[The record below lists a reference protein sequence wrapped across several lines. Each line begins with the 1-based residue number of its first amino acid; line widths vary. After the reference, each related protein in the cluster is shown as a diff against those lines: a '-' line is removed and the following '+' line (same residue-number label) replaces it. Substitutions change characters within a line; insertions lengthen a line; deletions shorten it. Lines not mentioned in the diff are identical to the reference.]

1 MKRLMKKA
9 AVWGLAVSLLLT
21 NSGVT
26 AFAGQSNIGN
36 AYTYKT
42 DETSGTVDWETPVV
56 PTEENS
62 DGSVTTSAEADGEA
76 VAGTSAGTTTE
87 LSTETAT
94 GTHTGATTE
103 APSEEVVED
112 NETDWETPV
121 VPSDTAELSGTENEE
136 GVTGEEDQAD
146 LAVTPTADA
155 DGTYTYN
162 LASSDD
168 FVELSKL
175 DADVYQNANIVIA
188 PHDQTPINLSGKEFK
203 GFGSEAYP
211 FAGSISISGEYTG
224 YITLDRSLFNV
235 LSQVAKVSV
244 LNLKAANNT
253 TSPVLADKIVK
264 GTAESPQNITVNLD
278 VVAEAGSVEE
288 QYDYSSFGGIIGEL
302 GDGASVSLTVK
313 DNIKKEK
320 GVVSGTGNRGFFCN
334 TLGNNASLTVS
345 AFTGESDYSVIS
357 TDGNAGGFVGEL
369 GTSAQLTVDTE
380 FTYTGSVKGS
390 SNAGG
395 LVGNAKDGAA
405 ININA
410 ACSVNRSSIS
420 STAGSGRGHSGGL
433 SGYAENPVLVIGDD
447 KKLSVNASLSADNQ
461 TGAVGGLIGYCKITE
476 DKEFDFGK
484 ISINTASITSGLYAG
499 GVFGVLYN
507 SSADDSTTGH
517 DITLQNGEDIISNST
532 NGDGNASGNYGGL
545 IGKYDADSM
554 AISLLINDIT
564 VSSTNSRKKNAY
576 SGMIA
581 QSNGLSYVKV
591 CNLDVTV
598 AQSSE
603 TGNFF
608 GGLVAYSKGDN
619 ASDKISLFLDAGTVK
634 ITGSKNNK
642 AQYSGGLAG
651 YIEDGVVRLS
661 GKTDLSGIKPYDKV
675 ETAYTDNRCAYSQL
689 VNYRDN
695 VLIYAVGTG
704 SDYDETKNT
713 GWTLVR
719 NASGLFFNDIG
730 NWGEVLRVDGTK
742 LRETQNAAERDTE
755 NLLSFDTE
763 DHTVTIGGFSVDA
776 INSQQDFAALAMSYQ
791 CGGAK
796 TEGALRLSASV
807 ESNSDLKVAGDI
819 DLTDTGI
826 TGFARDNG
834 SQTEF
839 TGILDGADHT
849 ITLDIGD
856 VYGVKADG
864 SACVQTDNGCG
875 QIYEHNRIGLFAD
888 TGATTIKNLKVKG
901 NIYFGMTNV
910 TDGIRCGVIT
920 ADQSKSA
927 ATFENVIS
935 DVDITTYNGDST
947 KTAQVGG
954 FTGYAASGADMTFT
968 SCSWTGSILNEC
980 NSSAYTIGGYVGVVG
995 NDTDGGKITLTNSS
1009 IGAGDTSTDRAAINV
1024 TKAVNDAKVG
1034 GILGSTESGK
1044 NKGKVTITA
1053 DDFTV
1058 NGLDIT
1064 SSSTKTTGGLLG
1076 YEWKNVDFTANGIA
1090 VSNSSLTAEK
1100 AEFGGLVYSSS
1111 GHWVLTDGGIK
1122 YGTGVSFTGKSDD
1135 STPSALLVC
1144 RGDDYNNDDLALY
1157 LEVDSD
1163 KAYSV
1168 DSSVSVTKTSGT
1180 YFDELV
1186 GITMGSDGNGIVSIA
1201 TGSDSQSLIN
1211 RGGCTTYKK
1220 QLSTDYDNP
1229 NTRYY
1234 YNLNYYDKA
1243 DSTIESGKELVMWS
1257 AFNHAESN
1265 IESYFSRAGEDDSTT
1280 ISGTIDLQG
1289 LSYYPV
1295 DLCRSV
1301 TLDKAAI
1308 TFDYEQ
1314 INANETSNKS
1324 LNNEKKQHYM
1334 MQMGLFNNVSCNITD
1349 SYNTSAS
1356 ITITDSSLAG
1366 TVGQT
1371 ADGESGALI
1380 VGRMEGSIINNRTY
1394 PVNIQINGLT
1404 LDGIYVTGSSNSGY
1418 DESDVYAPLL
1428 INSSGSNGTLVI
1440 KNVTTS
1446 EAYKANSITHAATS
1460 LLGNIGNSTARNL
1473 NITFENMKLDARTS
1487 AGDSEKLLYNT
1498 KQSIFTGATFIESF
1512 MYDPLDTASAGSYT
1526 FKQEDTVKLDGGS
1539 YTGNVTYGL
1548 EISNTE
1554 SGRNP
1559 GMQYYY
1565 LGDPNMPVNV
1575 EDVVLGI
1582 SSKNSTDT
1590 TGFAGGKYLRYVA
1603 VKEGSETHRHE
1614 IDINIQKPSLLDGCG
1629 TYDDPYIIR
1638 SGVQLK
1644 TVADFI
1650 SGDNSTGWEVNLP
1663 YSVVYS
1669 KKTLAT
1675 HDSSVVNEGHYKYVS
1690 GTTWKTNDAEG
1701 KDLTPEQVRVYMR
1714 NAYYQIA
1721 NDITLPDGF
1730 CGLGGSDPTATT
1742 FNGVIVG
1749 KKNVNGDV
1757 PTVYVTASGQTTTFG
1772 GLIAF
1777 SQGSVVKDLILDFD
1791 GRSETSKGK
1800 GDNIS
1805 AMNLTIKAQGPSQER
1820 SNQSFFGG
1828 VIGYIV
1834 GGDNIIDNVTVNGL
1848 STDKINIEGEEQSY
1862 ENIADIGGYVGL
1874 IGGNLESGG
1883 GVIFRNISGSGISEY
1898 ATESYKDYYYRN
1910 PFVGRVLDGYA
1921 CSEDCSK
1928 ELDNT
1933 DKNYKIPQLDKTDKL
1948 EFQSRDG
1955 GMNILISSSQDLWVL
1970 SAIVNS
1976 GAGGCDSST
1985 YDTGK
1990 YNNDAYLYGRC
2001 RTGSYENVGD
2011 TASGDDKT
2019 DCGYWG
2025 GYLGN
2030 TKWQKSY
2037 FVLKYSDNIK
2047 AAILTKMNRD
2057 DSDSIIFQKDCD
2069 MTSYGNGFRGIG
2081 TSYQDNKNSDIR
2093 KRTMSLGSIVGDA
2106 GTNMRKVTMNRVVK
2120 EYASE
2125 GSDGWWV
2132 QGIGLFP
2139 VVNFWASTTVQYLT
2153 ISGKS
2158 LISYNDDRKD
2168 KTNDYIGETSAG
2180 GLAGMTANRKNATNK
2195 DNFTITFSHV
2205 ITDNLTV
2212 TGSKYS
2218 GGFVGVVGQS
2228 SRTTSTNANI
2238 IPIST
2243 AVVNLTFD
2251 SCSYSGITI
2260 EGGYSAGGFVG
2271 TYRNEKKTFK
2281 VTGTTKL
2288 DNSKIGWVK
2297 DACLEMYNAIKN
2309 STAAKENGY
2318 SGGGGVVGYYWGGD
2332 MTVNPETS
2340 DSLTIDGLYIYGPQ
2354 FAYNCDYGLGGII
2367 GLQATSGGSL
2377 SLYNTTI
2384 KNTAVEVVLDP
2395 DYKGKYTQKD
2405 SYYTTPAC
2413 GLIKGYSRTDLTIKN
2428 LDIQNCYVLNA
2439 GYCGGLVGQQTS
2451 QNNEAKVEDT
2461 IISELTVYT
2470 QGSGSYAGS
2479 SKVGGLFGG
2488 SASKDSSFNRVTMT
2502 DVKVVSDGTTGLIQG
2517 MKQDNTQTKVSD
2529 FTCENCIVATTQEPS
2544 GKYYLAGNTDPGQAP
2559 YVSPATDSYAG
2570 AAGLFV
2576 GVAKTYNIAGT
2587 YIANQG
2593 SILGYNISVES
2604 PIIGYYC
2611 GESSKLYYKYDEK
2624 NHSGKFMV
2632 KDDSGDKELTLSE
2645 DNIGVYISNGEGT
2658 PYSKVTISDDNK
2670 CTGGFLG
2677 LITGGMADGVNA
2689 AIKIVGMSVKGG
2701 YYPYELNG
2709 KDDETFVKKT
2719 ENITGNSKG
2728 NNYVIFAD
2736 YSETSFG
2743 DKKNTAGT
2751 VGKIENGY
2759 PNTTAT
2765 SSVPTTP
2772 YVTVNASSDL
2782 TVYKSASDSKG
2793 MKLTSDGMNDAVKS
2807 SIINDL
2813 SGDTYTGK
2821 YAPRYN
2827 RVTYRVTGKNEYRSL
2842 AYKFNKTSGEYK
2854 DKVTTFFDASESKK
2868 ADYSGIDDF
2877 GVLMIDTTNSSDIT
2891 KMVNEYISVLTNC
2904 EQTGDSTAANRKQYT
2919 SVNAYTYQWNSTR
2932 KRFEKVDKASLIVN
2946 ADNTISV
2953 RAGAHDNQNNQ
2964 FTVLDVYYHHPVSNS
2979 SRGYHLFIPVVVKKI
2994 LQTEFSIKMHSGSSD
3009 YAAAYPNNNAL
3020 LASYGE
3026 NFTAQLTYSYIWT
3039 ADEWNNNIAA
3049 GVNFLW
3055 SYDKQVKLGGLK
3067 GSLGNATTRYT
3078 LVDMNRRDT
3087 GNTFFT
3093 GDGTAL
3099 EDGNDAVLKFDKLKG
3114 FKSVYI
3120 SDLLPLTVSDNT
3132 NGTLK
3137 KVAASDKNAT
3147 VRVWNGSE
3155 YDYYAP
3161 KTSSDSS
3168 SGSYY
3173 NITVKGATG
3182 TNEVKVSEV
3191 YYLTVNCK
3199 DGEGFITQIAELGLD
3214 KMTSSDENA
3223 LPSKKRTN
3231 QKTESNQY
3239 TLGQF
3244 YNIKNAS
3251 ISPASEDKTQSIKVG
3266 TNDYID
3272 LTLDAEFEVPA
3283 DYKDAFVSY
3292 AAGDQTYF
3300 RFVVHIQNDGEQGSD
3315 QILANYVDVSEVKL
3329 GDTDISAGDYTCEV
3343 TNGVLYLTIK
3353 NKKGRDFITDDDIKN
3368 NNLSKKIHAKV
3379 RLDYGGD
3386 AGLIDSQFPLKNGDD
3401 DKGIFFSVTASL
3413 AYSESGLDGSSMTK
3427 SGQNGTKYYR
3437 ENNSSAELTYNAYDT
3452 VSMDGNVSQLGIN
3465 GKEAAKNPNKGAWI
3479 STKGMYNAMQMSTL
3493 NTTDKTSRDYPNYLV
3508 GTLKLQ
3514 KKTGNSENWSYED
3527 VNMSDY
3533 FELISFNNGEST
3545 SLNSKEYSFKLLL
3558 SDEQV
3563 QNLDH
3568 EQIEFDI
3575 AYFVKSDSKLEELT
3589 GTDLYANYKVVLSA
3603 HLAHIENIDNLDGDR
3618 IEETIIGDEVSDYII
3633 YTNAKLYNGIIST
3646 RDFDK
3651 TDGTN

>member
-9 AVWGLAVSLLLT
+9 AAWGLAVSLLLT

-94 GTHTGATTE
+94 GTHTGTT
-103 APSEEVVED
+103 AEVPAEED

-302 GDGASVSLTVK
+302 GDGASVSLTVY

-320 GVVSGTGNRGFFCN
+320 GVVSGDGNRGFFCN
-334 TLGNNASLTVS
+334 TLGDNASLTVS

-369 GTSAQLTVDTE
+369 GTDAQLTVGTE
-380 FTYTGSVKGS
+380 LTYTGSVKGS

-410 ACSVNRSSIS
+410 ACSVNCSSIS
-420 STAGSGRGHSGGL
+420 STAGSGYSGGL
-433 SGYAENPVLVIGDD
+433 FGYAENPVLVIGDD

-461 TGAVGGLIGYCKITE
+461 TGAVGGLIGYCEITE
-476 DKEFDFGK
+476 DKEFDFEK

-499 GVFGVLYN
+499 GIFGVLYN
-507 SSADDSTTGH
+507 SSADDSTTTGH

-532 NGDGNASGNYGGL
+532 NGDGNRSGNYGGL

-554 AISLLINDIT
+554 ASSLFINAIT
-564 VSSTNSRKKNAY
+564 VSSTNSKRKNAY
-576 SGMIA
+576 SGVIA

-591 CNLDVTV
+591 CDLDVTV
-598 AQSSE
+598 AQNSE

-634 ITGSKNNK
+634 ITGSNNNK

-675 ETAYTDNRCAYSQL
+675 ETAYTDNICAYSQL

-704 SDYDETKNT
+704 SDYDKTKNT

-730 NWGEVLRVDGTK
+730 NWGEVLRVDGKK
-742 LRETQNAAERDTE
+742 LKETQTIEVSDTE
-755 NLLSFDTE
+755 NLLSLDPAG
-763 DHTVTIGGFSVDA
+763 HTVTISGFSADS
-776 INSQQDFAALAMSYQ
+776 IKSPQNFAALAMSYQ

-910 TDGIRCGVIT
+910 TDNIRCGAIT

-927 ATFENVIS
+927 AIFENVTS
-935 DVDITTYNGDST
+935 DVDITYNGDST
-947 KTAQVGG
+947 KKAQVGG

-968 SCSWTGSILNEC
+968 SCSWTGSISNEC
-980 NSSAYTIGGYVGVVG
+980 SSSAYTIGGYVGVIG
-995 NDTDGGKITLTNSS
+995 NDTDEGKITLTNSS

-1024 TKAVNDAKVG
+1024 TKAVSDAKVG

-1044 NKGKVTITA
+1044 NKGKVKITA
-1053 DDFTV
+1053 DAFTV
-1058 NGLDIT
+1058 NGLDIA
-1064 SSSTKTTGGLLG
+1064 SSSTNTTGGLLG
-1076 YEWKNVDFTANGIA
+1076 YEWKNVEFTANGIA
-1090 VSNSSLTAEK
+1090 ISNSSLTAEK
-1100 AEFGGLVYSSS
+1100 AGFGGLVYSSS
-1111 GHWVLTDGGIK
+1111 GHWTLTGGGIK

-1168 DSSVSVTKTSGT
+1168 DSSVSVTKTSGS

-1186 GITMGSDGNGIVSIA
+1186 GITVGSDGNGIVSIA
-1201 TGSDSQSLIN
+1201 TGGTESLIN
-1211 RGGCTTYKK
+1211 RSECTTYKK

-1243 DSTIESGKELVMWS
+1243 DRTIESGKELVMWS

-1280 ISGTIDLQG
+1280 ISGTIDLRG

-1498 KQSIFTGATFIESF
+1498 KQSIFTRATFIESF
-1512 MYDPLDTASAGSYT
+1512 MYDPLDTASVGSYT
-1526 FKQEDTVKLDGGS
+1526 FKQEDTVKQNGGS

-1565 LGDPNMPVNV
+1565 LGDPNSPVYV
-1575 EDVVLGI
+1575 EDILLGT
-1582 SSKNSTDT
+1582 SSEDSADDT
-1590 TGFAGGKYLRYVA
+1590 CFANGSYLRYVA
-1603 VKEGSETHRHE
+1603 VKEADGSKQFCHE
-1614 IDINIQKPSLLDGCG
+1614 IDINIQKVSLLDGCG
-1629 TYDDPYIIR
+1629 TYDDPYIIK
-1638 SGVQLK
+1638 SGVQLE

-1650 SGDNSTGWEVNLP
+1650 ASGNSTGWEVNLP

-1675 HDSSVVNEGHYKYVS
+1675 HDLSVVKDDQVIGHYKYVS
-1690 GTTWKTNDAEG
+1690 GTTWKTSDAEG
-1701 KDLTPEQVRVYMR
+1701 KDLTSEQVRVYMR

-1721 NDITLPDGF
+1721 NDITLPEDF
-1730 CGLGGSDPTATT
+1730 YGLGGFDPAATT

-1805 AMNLTIKAQGPSQER
+1805 AMNLTIIAQKPGQKRGE
-1820 SNQSFFGG
+1820 QSFFGG

-1848 STDKINIEGEEQSY
+1848 SPDIITIEGEEQSY

-1883 GVIFRNISGSGISEY
+1883 GVIFRNVSESGMAEY
-1898 ATESYKDYYYRN
+1898 ATDSYKDYYYRN

-1921 CSEDCSK
+1921 CSEDCSE
-1928 ELDNT
+1928 ELNNT
-1933 DKNYKIPQLDKTDKL
+1933 DKNYKIPQLDKKEKL
-1948 EFQSRDG
+1948 ELKLRVDG
-1955 GMNILISSSQDLWVL
+1955 ADILISSSQDLWVL
-1970 SAIVNS
+1970 SAIANS
-1976 GAGGCDSST
+1976 GAGGCDSSSS
-1985 YDTGK
+1985 DAK
-1990 YNNDAYLYGRC
+1990 YNNDAYQYGRC
-2001 RTGSYENVGD
+2001 RTGTYESVGD
-2011 TASGDDKT
+2011 VASGDDKT

-2025 GYLGN
+2025 GYSED
-2030 TKWQKSY
+2030 TKCQKSY
-2037 FVLKYSDNIK
+2037 FVSKYADNSK
-2047 AAILTKMNRD
+2047 VAILTKFEGMN
-2057 DSDSIIFQKDCD
+2057 DSFSLIFKENCD
-2069 MTSYGNGFRGIG
+2069 MSSYGNGFRGIG
-2081 TSYQDNKNSDIR
+2081 TSYQDNISNEIK
-2093 KRTMSLGSIVGDA
+2093 KKTMNLGSIVGDDGA
-2106 GTNMRKVTMNRVVK
+2106 TTRIVTMQRVVN

-2139 VVNFWASTTVQYLT
+2139 VVKFKADTTVQYLT
-2153 ISGKS
+2153 ISGES
-2158 LISYNDDRKD
+2158 RISYYDDRKD

-2180 GLAGMTANRKNATNK
+2180 GFAGMTANGSGEATV
-2195 DNFTITFSHV
+2195 TFSNV
-2205 ITDNLTV
+2205 NTKDLTV

-2218 GGFVGVVGQS
+2218 GGFFGVIGVS
-2228 SRTTSTNANI
+2228 SRIADGTLQPVS
-2238 IPIST
+2238 
-2243 AVVNLTFD
+2243 
-2251 SCSYSGITI
+2251 SYVGNFIFSDCTYSNITI

-2271 TYRNEKKTFK
+2271 TYRNSGKTFK

-2288 DNSKIGWVK
+2288 GDSKIGWVK
-2297 DACLEMYNAIKN
+2297 DACLEMYNATNKP
-2309 STAAKENGY
+2309 TDAKENGY
-2318 SGGGGVVGYYWGGD
+2318 SGGGGIVGYYYGGD
-2332 MTVNPETS
+2332 MTVNTENS
-2340 DSLTIDGLYIYGPQ
+2340 GSLTIDGLYIYGPQ

-2367 GLQATSGGSL
+2367 GLQANGQL
-2377 SLYNTTI
+2377 NLYNI
-2384 KNTAVEVVLDP
+2384 QVSNTAVEVVLDP
-2395 DYKGKYTQKD
+2395 NYEGKHNKKKE
-2405 SYYTTPAC
+2405 YYTTPAC
-2413 GLIKGYSRTDLTIKN
+2413 GLIKGYSKTALTVKN
-2428 LDIQNCYVLNA
+2428 LKIQNCYVLNA
-2439 GYCGGLVGQQTS
+2439 GYCGGLAGQQTGA
-2451 QNNEAKVEDT
+2451 AKVEDVN
-2461 IISELTVYT
+2461 IDKLIVYT

-2479 SKVGGLFGG
+2479 SKVGGLFAGAATG
-2488 SASKDSSFNRVTMT
+2488 DSTFNSVTMT
-2502 DVKVVSDGTTGLIQG
+2502 EVKVISDGTTGLIQG

-2529 FTCENCIVATTQEPS
+2529 FTSKNCIVATTQGPK
-2544 GKYYLAGNTDPGQAP
+2544 GKYYLAVKTDPGQP
-2559 YVSPATDSYAG
+2559 LGEDPKDDSVAG

-2576 GVAKTYNIAGT
+2576 GAAKYYDASGT
-2587 YIANQG
+2587 KVFNRGPIY
-2593 SILGYNISVES
+2593 GYNISVDN

-2611 GESSKLYYKYDEK
+2611 GDKTNLIFNYNQTS
-2624 NHSGKFMV
+2624 HSGSFA
-2632 KDDSGDKELTLSE
+2632 DKNTGEIILLNQ
-2645 DNIGVYISNGEGT
+2645 DNIGVYEDSKGI
-2658 PYSKVTISDDNK
+2658 PYSKVTISDEKQYTD
-2670 CTGGFLG
+2670 GYLG
-2677 LITGGMADGVNA
+2677 LITGGMKSGDNA
-2689 AIKIVGMSVKGG
+2689 IQIVGMSVKGG
-2701 YYPYELNG
+2701 CYPYELNG
-2709 KDDETFVKKT
+2709 DSDDTFVKKT
-2719 ENITGNSKG
+2719 FSGNSENSKG

-2759 PNTTAT
+2759 PDTTAT

-3300 RFVVHIQNDGEQGSD
+3300 RFAVHIQNDGEQGSD

-3545 SLNSKEYSFKLLL
+3545 SLNSKEYSFKLPL

-3603 HLAHIENIDNLDGDR
+3603 HLAHIENIDNLDGER

>member
-26 AFAGQSNIGN
+26 AFAGQSDIGN

-56 PTEENS
+56 PTEETS
-62 DGSVTTSAEADGEA
+62 DGSATTTEEADGEA
-76 VAGTSAGTTTE
+76 VTGTAAETTTE
-87 LSTETAT
+87 VSTETTA
-94 GTHTGATTE
+94 E
-103 APSEEVVED
+103 APAEEVAED
-112 NETDWETPV
+112 NETDWGIPAA
-121 VPSDTAELSGTENEE
+121 PSDTEGLSDDENEE
-136 GVTGEEDQAD
+136 GVTGKEDQAG
-146 LAVTPTADA
+146 LAASLTADA
-155 DGTYTYN
+155 DGNYTLN
-162 LASSDD
+162 SSDD
-168 FVELSKL
+168 FVALSNL
-175 DADVYQNANIVIA
+175 DASVYQNAQIIIA
-188 PHDQTPINLSGKEFK
+188 PHDNTPINLSNTDFK
-203 GFGSEAYP
+203 GFGSDKYP
-211 FAGSISISGEYTG
+211 FSGSIGISGTYIG
-224 YITLDRSLFNV
+224 DITLDRSLFNV

-244 LNLKAANNT
+244 LSLKAANNT

-264 GTAESPQNITVNLD
+264 GTAESTQNIMVKLD

-288 QYDYSSFGGIIGEL
+288 QYDYSSFGGIIGKLDE
-302 GDGASVSLTVK
+302 GASVSLTVN

-320 GVVSGTGNRGFFCN
+320 GVVSGDGNRGFFCN
-334 TLGNNASLTVS
+334 TLGDNASLTVS
-345 AFTGESDYSVIS
+345 AFTGEADYSVIS

-369 GTSAQLTVDTE
+369 GTNAKLTVGTE
-380 FTYTGSVKGS
+380 LTYTGSVKGS

-410 ACSVNRSSIS
+410 ACIVNCSSIS
-420 STAGSGRGHSGGL
+420 STAAGGHSGGL
-433 SGYAENPVLVIGDD
+433 SGYAENPVLVIDD
-447 KKLSVNASLSADNQ
+447 GKKLSVNAGLSADNG
-461 TGAVGGLIGYCKITE
+461 TGAVGGLIGYCRITE
-476 DKEFDFGK
+476 KKKFDFGK
-484 ISINTASITSGLYAG
+484 ISVNAASITSGLYAG

-517 DITLQNGEDIISNST
+517 DITLQNGKEIISNST
-532 NGDGNASGNYGGL
+532 NGDENVSGNYGGL
-545 IGKYDADSM
+545 IGKYDADSL
-554 AISLLINDIT
+554 ASSLLINDIT
-564 VSSTNSRKKNAY
+564 VSSTNSKKKNAY
-576 SGMIA
+576 SGVIA

-591 CNLDVTV
+591 CDLEVTV

-603 TGNFF
+603 TGTYF

-634 ITGSKNNK
+634 ITGTKNNI
-642 AQYSGGLAG
+642 AEYSGGLAG

-661 GKTDLSGIKPYDKV
+661 GKTDLSGIKPYDMV
-675 ETAYTDNRCAYSQL
+675 EAVKDRCAYSQL

-719 NASGLFFNDIG
+719 NTSGLFFNDIG

-742 LRETQNAAERDTE
+742 LKETQNAEGSDTE
-755 NLLSFDTE
+755 SLLSFDTA
-763 DHTVTIGGFSVDA
+763 DHTVTIGGFFVDA
-776 INSQQDFAALAMSYQ
+776 INSPQDFAALAMSYQ
-791 CGGAK
+791 CSGAK
-796 TEGALRLSASV
+796 TEGALRLLASV
-807 ESNSDLKVAGDI
+807 KSNSDLKLVGDV

-834 SQTEF
+834 FQTEF
-839 TGILDGADHT
+839 AGTLDGAGHT

-856 VYGVKADG
+856 VYGVKADDG
-864 SACVQTDNGCG
+864 SVCVQTDNGCG

-888 TGATTIKNLKVKG
+888 TGTTTIKNLKVKG

-910 TDGIRCGVIT
+910 TDNIRCGVIT

-927 ATFENVIS
+927 ATFDNVTS
-935 DVDITTYNGDST
+935 DVDITYNGDST

-954 FTGYAASGADMTFT
+954 FTGYAASGADMTFS
-968 SCSWTGSILNEC
+968 SCSWTGSISNEC
-980 NSSAYTIGGYVGVVG
+980 SSSAYTIGGYVGVIG
-995 NDTDGGKITLTNSS
+995 NNTDEGKITLTNSS
-1009 IGAGDTSTDRAAINV
+1009 IGAGGTSAD
-1024 TKAVNDAKVG
+1024 KAVITASEAVSDAKVG

-1044 NKGKVTITA
+1044 NKGKVTITV
-1053 DDFTV
+1053 DTFTV
-1058 NGLDIT
+1058 NGLDIA

-1090 VSNSSLTAEK
+1090 ISNSSLTAEK
-1100 AEFGGLVYSSS
+1100 AGFGGLVYSSS
-1111 GHWVLTDGGIK
+1111 GHWVLTGNGIR

-1144 RGDDYNNDDLALY
+1144 RGDDYNNDDFALY

-1163 KAYSV
+1163 KAYIV
-1168 DSSVSVTKTSGT
+1168 DSSVSVKTSGT

-1186 GITMGSDGNGIVSIA
+1186 GSTMGSDGNGIVSIA
-1201 TGSDSQSLIN
+1201 TGSGSQSLIN
-1211 RGGCTTYKK
+1211 RSGCTTYKK

-1229 NTRYY
+1229 MTRYY
-1234 YNLNYYDKA
+1234 YNLNYYGIA
-1243 DSTIESGKELVMWS
+1243 DRTIESGEELVMWS

-1265 IESYFSRAGEDDSTT
+1265 IEPYFSSARENDSTT
-1280 ISGTIDLQG
+1280 ISGTIDIQG

-1301 TLDKAAI
+1301 TLDNAAI

-1314 INANETSNKS
+1314 INTYEKSNKS
-1324 LNNEKKQHYM
+1324 LNDKNKQHYM

-1349 SYNTSAS
+1349 SYHDSTS
-1356 ITITDSSLAG
+1356 ITITDSHLAG

-1371 ADGESGALI
+1371 AGGESGALI
-1380 VGRMEGSIINNRTY
+1380 VGQMEGNIINNRTY

-1446 EAYKANSITHAATS
+1446 AAYNEKNITHAATS

-1473 NITFENMKLDARTS
+1473 NVTFENMKLDARTS

-1498 KQSIFTGATFIESF
+1498 KQSIFTRATFIESF

-1526 FKQEDTVKLDGGS
+1526 FKQEDTVKQNSGS

-1559 GMQYYY
+1559 EMQYYY
-1565 LGDPNMPVNV
+1565 LGDPNSPMYV
-1575 EDVVLGI
+1575 EDILLGT
-1582 SSKNSTDT
+1582 SSEGSTDAT
-1590 TGFAGGKYLRYVA
+1590 CFANGSYLRYVA
-1603 VKEGSETHRHE
+1603 VKEADGSKQFCHE
-1614 IDINIQKPSLLDGCG
+1614 IDINIQKVSLLDGCG
-1629 TYDDPYIIR
+1629 TYDDPYIIV
-1638 SGVQLK
+1638 SGVQLE
-1644 TVADFI
+1644 TVAAFI
-1650 SGDNSTGWEVNLP
+1650 ASGNSTGWEVNLP
-1663 YSVVYS
+1663 YNVVYS

-1675 HDSSVVNEGHYKYVS
+1675 HDSSVVNDGQVVGHYKYVS

-1701 KDLTPEQVRVYMR
+1701 KDFTPEQVRVYMR

-1721 NDITLPDGF
+1721 NDITLPENF
-1730 CGLGGSDPTATT
+1730 HGLGGSDPAATT

-1749 KKNVNGDV
+1749 SKDEDGSV
-1757 PTVYVTASGQTTTFG
+1757 PTVYVTAGGKVKTFG

-1791 GRSETSKGK
+1791 GRSETSAGK
-1800 GDNIS
+1800 DDDIAG
-1805 AMNLTIKAQGPSQER
+1805 MNLTIEAQAPSQER
-1820 SNQSFFGG
+1820 AKQSFFGG

-1848 STDKINIEGEEQSY
+1848 STDVIKIEGTEESY
-1862 ENIADIGGYVGL
+1862 KNIADIGGYVGL

-1883 GVIFRNISGSGISEY
+1883 GVIFRNISGSGIAEY
-1898 ATESYKDYYYRN
+1898 AADSYKDYYYRN

-1985 YDTGK
+1985 GDTGK

-2001 RTGSYENVGD
+2001 RTGNYQNIGG
-2011 TASGDDKT
+2011 TASSDDME

-2025 GYLGN
+2025 GYSGN
-2030 TKWQKSY
+2030 TRWQKSY
-2037 FVLKYSDNIK
+2037 FVLKYSDSLK
-2047 AAILTKMNRD
+2047 AAILTKKKTTKD
-2057 DSDSIIFQKDCD
+2057 TDADSIIFQKNCD

-2081 TSYQDNKNSDIR
+2081 TSYQDNASDDIR
-2093 KRTMSLGSIVGDA
+2093 KRTMNLGYIVGDA
-2106 GTNMRKVTMNRVVK
+2106 AKTMRTVTMKRIVN

-2139 VVNFWASTTVQYLT
+2139 VVNFWAAITVKYLT
-2153 ISGKS
+2153 ISGES
-2158 LISYNDDRKD
+2158 RISYNDDRTD

-2180 GLAGMTANRKNATNK
+2180 GFAGMTAYGSNNVAVSFSYVSTN
-2195 DNFTITFSHV
+2195 DLI
-2205 ITDNLTV
+2205 V

-2218 GGFVGVVGQS
+2218 GGLFGVIGQS
-2228 SRTTSTNANI
+2228 SRTVLNSTKI
-2238 IPIST
+2238 KTIST
-2243 AVVNLTFD
+2243 VVGSFVFD

-2271 TYRNEKKTFK
+2271 TYRNSGKTLK
-2281 VTGTTKL
+2281 ITGTTDL
-2288 DNSKIGWVK
+2288 DNSRIGWVK
-2297 DACLEMYNAIKN
+2297 DACLEMY
-2309 STAAKENGY
+2309 TAGCTADAKENGY
-2318 SGGGGVVGYYWGGD
+2318 SGGGGIVGYYYGGN
-2332 MTVNPETS
+2332 MTVNTS
-2340 DSLTIDGLYIYGPQ
+2340 TSGQLKIEGLYIYGPQ

-2384 KNTAVEVVLDP
+2384 KNTAIEVVLDP
-2395 DYKGKYTQKD
+2395 NYKGKHTKKE

-2413 GLIKGYSRTDLTIKN
+2413 GLIKGYSRTNLTIKK

-2451 QNNEAKVEDT
+2451 YNQEATVEDT
-2461 IISELTVYT
+2461 TISNLTVYT

-2529 FTCENCIVATTQEPS
+2529 FICKNCIVATTQEPS
-2544 GKYYLAGNTDPGQAP
+2544 GKYYLAGNTDPGKA
-2559 YVSPATDSYAG
+2559 YNDEPATDSYAG

-2576 GVAKTYNIAGT
+2576 GVAKTYNT
-2587 YIANQG
+2587 LRTTIANQG
-2593 SILGYNISVES
+2593 SILGYNISVDN

-2611 GESSKLYYKYDEK
+2611 GDSAKLYYKYNEK
-2624 NHSGKFMV
+2624 DHSGKFMV
-2632 KDDSGDKELTLSE
+2632 KDGSGDKELTLSE
-2645 DNIGVYISNGEGT
+2645 TNIGVYISNGTGT

-2670 CTGGFLG
+2670 CTGGYLG
-2677 LITGGMADGVNA
+2677 LITGGMKDGPNA
-2689 AIKIVGMSVKGG
+2689 AIKIVGMSVKRG

-2719 ENITGNSKG
+2719 FSGSLESITGNEKG

-2736 YSETSFG
+2736 YSEASFEA
-2743 DKKNTAGT
+2743 KTNTAGT

-2759 PNTTAT
+2759 PNTTNA
-2765 SSVPTTP
+2765 SAP

-2782 TVYKSASDSKG
+2782 IVYKSASDKSG
-2793 MKLTSDGMNDAVKS
+2793 LKLTSDGMNDAVKS

-2813 SGDTYTGK
+2813 SGDTSTGK
-2821 YAPRYN
+2821 YVPRYN
-2827 RVTYRVTGKNEYRSL
+2827 RVTYSVTGEKKYRSL
-2842 AYKFNKTSGEYK
+2842 AYKFNTTSGEYK
-2854 DKVTTFFDASESKK
+2854 DRVTTFFDASESKK

-2919 SVNAYTYQWNSTR
+2919 SVNAYTYKWDSTR
-2932 KRFEKVDKASLIVN
+2932 NRFEKIDNASLIISS
-2946 ADNTISV
+2946 DNTISV

-3039 ADEWNNNIAA
+3039 ADEWNSNIAA

-3078 LVDMNRRDT
+3078 LVDMNRRGA

-3093 GDGTAL
+3093 GDGTVL
-3099 EDGNDAVLKFDKLKG
+3099 ENGNDAVLKFDKLSG

-3120 SDLLPLTVSDNT
+3120 SDLLPLNVVSDDA

-3137 KVAASDKNAT
+3137 KVVASDKNAT

-3161 KTSSDSS
+3161 KTSSDGS

-3173 NITVKGATG
+3173 NITVKDASG
-3182 TNEVKVSEV
+3182 TDEVKVSEV

-3199 DGEGFITQIAELGLD
+3199 DGEGVITQIAELGLD

-3251 ISPASEDKTQSIKVG
+3251 ISPESEDRTQSIKVG

-3272 LTLDAEFEVPA
+3272 LTLDAEFEVSEA
-3283 DYKDAFVSY
+3283 YKAAFASY

-3300 RFVVHIQNDGEQGSD
+3300 RFAVHIQNDGEQGSD
-3315 QILANYVDVSEVKL
+3315 QILANYVDAYEVKL
-3329 GDTDISAGDYTCEV
+3329 GDTEISAEDYTCEV

-3353 NKKGRDFITDDDIKN
+3353 NKKGRDFITDDDIQN

-3386 AGLIDSQFPLKNGDD
+3386 AGLIDSQFPLKNGNE
-3401 DKGIFFSVTASL
+3401 DKGIFFSVSASL
-3413 AYSESGLDGSSMTK
+3413 AYSESGLDGSSMTI
-3427 SGQNGTKYYR
+3427 SAQNGTKYFR

-3493 NTTDKTSRDYPNYLV
+3493 NTTDKTSKDYPNYLV

-3514 KKTGNSENWSYED
+3514 KKTGDSENWSYVD

-3533 FELISFNNGEST
+3533 FELISFNNGENKPLSGT
-3545 SLNSKEYSFKLLL
+3545 EYSFKLPL
-3558 SDEQV
+3558 SDEQI

-3575 AYFVKSDSKLEELT
+3575 AYFVKSDSKLEELVEA
-3589 GTDLYANYKVVLSA
+3589 GLYANYKVVLSA
-3603 HLAHIENIDNLDGDR
+3603 HLAHIENIDNSDGDY
-3618 IEETIIGDEVSDYII
+3618 IDETTIGDEVSDYII
-3633 YTNAKLYNGIIST
+3633 YTNAKLYDGIIST
-3646 RDFDK
+3646 RDFDGK
-3651 TDGTN
+3651 DGTN